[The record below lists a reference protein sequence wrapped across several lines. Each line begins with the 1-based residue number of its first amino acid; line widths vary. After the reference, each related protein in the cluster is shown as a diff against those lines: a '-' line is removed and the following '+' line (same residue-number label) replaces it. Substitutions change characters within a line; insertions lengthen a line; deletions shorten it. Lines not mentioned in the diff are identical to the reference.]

1 MEVVQKLRNFVVY
14 NFFIWIHLALRI
26 DILIPAEYRIT
37 GTGMVYRHKDL
48 CGAVVEGGNT
58 QSRGRGFESHHPRS
72 ARKLLRQVAGQ

>member
-14 NFFIWIHLALRI
+14 NFFIWIHLALQI
-26 DILIPAEYRIT
+26 VILIPAEYRIR

-48 CGAVVEGGNT
+48 CGAVVKGGNT